1 MLAFIKKLF
10 QHKTL
15 NAALDWQKA
24 GNQAGK
30 LYWLYAAP
38 VHLVLQRDS
47 FSLAAPAPLTL
58 ESDEIV
64 ALTAALNQ
72 HFEADK
78 IQFFWHENTWFLC
91 LDTHPN
97 IHTSAPDDVLNKDI
111 SAFMPSGEG
120 ATKWA
125 SFINEVQ
132 MLMFVHPVNKARE
145 AKGMLAINSIWC
157 YGGGQIEYEN

>member
-1 MLAFIKKLF
+1 MLAFLKKLF

-15 NAALDWQKA
+15 NAALDWQKV

-47 FSLAAPAPLTL
+47 FSLAEPAPLTL

-64 ALTAALNQ
+64 TLTAAFNQ

-78 IQFFWHENTWFLC
+78 IQFFWHEDTWFLC
-91 LDTHPN
+91 LVTHPN
-97 IHTSAPDDVLNKDI
+97 IHTSAPEDALNKDI

-132 MLMFVHPVNKARE
+132 MLLFEHPVNTTRE
-145 AKGMLAINSIWC
+145 AKRMLAINSIWC
-157 YGGGQIEYEN
+157 YGGGQIEHEN